1 MVEYRKIDADTFTKL
16 EKLRDAHKKCEQ
28 AYIDG
33 IKEFHDS
40 KIDRQTLNA
49 LFVEERQAHKA
60 ADEFFQKNF
69 GIQTL

>member
-40 KIDRQTLNA
+40 KIDR
-49 LFVEERQAHKA
+49 
-60 ADEFFQKNF
+60 
-69 GIQTL
+69 